1 MGSKSG
7 DFAQRVI
14 GLTQK
19 VQEKNILV
27 LSDAESLMT
36 LWNDFNFGLTEPQ
49 KDYLN
54 ELKEYKDLEV
64 EIKDIQKAID
74 FKK

>member
-1 MGSKSG
+1 
-7 DFAQRVI
+7 
-14 GLTQK
+14 
-19 VQEKNILV
+19 
-27 LSDAESLMT
+27 MT
-36 LWNDFNFGLTEPQ
+36 LWSDFNFGLTEPQ